1 MVNKFHPKN
10 QNIDVDMLNQAFE
23 AFSQTTNKFQE
34 GYSKLE
40 EKVAHLTQ
48 ELEDKNIVL
57 QKNIYALNNTQKYLN
72 SVLENISDGVMALD
86 LKGTITTFNK
96 AAQMITNFSAQEAIG
111 KSYDVLFCPKENDGK
126 FLKNIVRDITLLSGK
141 ETLIKN
147 KAGQKVPV
155 IAYTSP
161 ITDEKSCVKGVVI
174 TFNDIS
180 HIKQLEN
187 EVERSKRL
195 AALGEMAAGVAHE
208 IRNPLGGIE
217 MFSSLLER
225 ELADDERK
233 KAIAQ
238 NIISGVRSLNK
249 IVTGLLTFT
258 RTLQKT
264 HFRHVDIVDALEVSL
279 SFARKDLD
287 GSNVRIEKE
296 FENLSAVHVKGDSDQ
311 LKQVF
316 LNIFINAAQ
325 AIDHADGVL
334 RLNCAPC
341 DKDGYVAISISDNG
355 CGMEAGCVEKIFDP
369 FFTTKPKGT
378 GLGLAISY
386 RIIDAHGGRISVESE
401 VGKGTRFLIY
411 LPLIQG
417 V

>member
-1 MVNKFHPKN
+1 MKNN
-10 QNIDVDMLNQAFE
+10 QNIDVEMLNQAFA

-40 EKVAHLTQ
+40 EKIAVLTK

-57 QKNIYALNNTQKYLN
+57 EKNVHALRNTQKYLN

-86 LKGTITTFNK
+86 LRGTITTFNK
-96 AAQMITNFSAQEAIG
+96 AAQVITDFSADEVIG
-111 KSYDVLFCPKENDGK
+111 KGYDMLFFAESDDQK
-126 FLKNIVRDITLLSGK
+126 FLQNMIRKITLLSGK
-141 ETLIKN
+141 ETFIKN

-161 ITDEKSCVKGVVI
+161 ITDEKSCVKGIVI

-195 AALGEMAAGVAHE
+195 ASLGEMAAGVAHE

-225 ELADDERK
+225 ELADDQRK

-258 RTLQKT
+258 STLKKT
-264 HFRHVDIVDALEVSL
+264 HFRHVDLVDCLEVSL
-279 SFARKDLD
+279 AFARKELD
-287 GSNVRIEKE
+287 EK
-296 FENLSAVHVKGDSDQ
+296 NITIGKDYKDLSAVYVKGDSDQ

-316 LNIFINAAQ
+316 LNIFLNAAQ
-325 AIDHADGVL
+325 AIQHSAGHLQISCVPS
-334 RLNCAPC
+334 LNE
-341 DKDGYVAISISDNG
+341 GYVLTTITDNG
-355 CGMEAGCVEKIFDP
+355 SGMDQGCIEKIFDP

-378 GLGLAISY
+378 GLGLAITY
-386 RIIDAHGGRISVESE
+386 RIIDAHGGRISVESK
-401 VGKGTRFLIY
+401 VGDGTRFLIY
-411 LPLIQG
+411 LPLMQG